1 VVIEQ
6 GIEFFEKFDIQNKD
20 INMDNKF
27 EILNEILDLFL
38 TEYHYIPPVS
48 SEKLSRVILMLE
60 LDPKQ
65 YVHEQ
70 IYYKTSNMCTKMS
83 IKVKLKVK

>member
-1 VVIEQ
+1 
-6 GIEFFEKFDIQNKD
+6 
-20 INMDNKF
+20 
-27 EILNEILDLFL
+27 
-38 TEYHYIPPVS
+38 
-48 SEKLSRVILMLE
+48 LSRVILMLE